1 MDGSASNFFYFAR
14 QLPDCFEGRAETV
27 LPYFSFQLV
36 AEIIQEDLAVMLGS
50 GFEHTCL
57 VGDQL

>member
-1 MDGSASNFFYFAR
+1 MDGSASNFFSFAR

-27 LPYFSFQLV
+27 LPYVSFQLV

-50 GFEHTCL
+50 DYEHSL
-57 VGDQL
+57 